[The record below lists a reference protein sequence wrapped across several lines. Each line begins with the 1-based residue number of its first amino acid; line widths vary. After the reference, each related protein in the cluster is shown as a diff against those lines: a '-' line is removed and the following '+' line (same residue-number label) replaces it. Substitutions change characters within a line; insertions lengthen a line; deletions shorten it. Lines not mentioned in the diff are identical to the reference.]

1 MHPRSLRGEFYSKYD
16 FVLNRRVLKSFKNIN
31 INKTVAIIS
40 NRNKNN
46 YYHFMTDLVTKL
58 LMLLEYNLPFDHI
71 IAGVIWQGKII
82 ELLEFLEKD
91 YIGVGVIN
99 GPHTYHFTHSIVPSM
114 ISPDISPYKIRLYE
128 KHVRSKISF
137 NPTRK
142 LYISRSRAMIR
153 KLSNESQIIELLKKY
168 EFEVVYLENMSLM
181 EQINLFSSAKVVL
194 SVHGAGLTNILFC
207 DKRVNVIELF
217 PKDTYET
224 LNHYYRLANYLG
236 MNYFMLEGS
245 SKFYSSQEFNIN
257 LDKLEDILLLINSN
271 EGTTA

>member
-1 MHPRSLRGEFYSKYD
+1 
-16 FVLNRRVLKSFKNIN
+16 
-31 INKTVAIIS
+31 
-40 NRNKNN
+40 
-46 YYHFMTDLVTKL
+46 MTDLVTKL
-58 LMLLEYNLPFDHI
+58 LILLEHNLPFDHI
-71 IAGVIWQGKII
+71 IGGRSNQDKII
-82 ELLEFLEKD
+82 ELLAFLEKD

-114 ISPDISPYKIRLYE
+114 ISPGISPYKIRLYE
-128 KHVRSKISF
+128 KHVRSKIFF

-142 LYISRSRAMIR
+142 LYISRSRAKIR
-153 KLSNESQIIELLKKY
+153 KLSNESQVIELLKKH
-168 EFEVVYLENMSLM
+168 EFEVIYLENMSLM
-181 EQINLFSSAKVVL
+181 EQIKLFSSAKVVL
-194 SVHGAGLTNILFC
+194 SVHGAGLANILFC

-224 LNHYYRLANYLG
+224 LSHYYRLANYLG

-245 SKFYSSQEFNIN
+245 SKLYVSQEFNIN